1 MECNKRFIAL
11 SDGIKC
17 LQLSCSILGLCY
29 DLLLTWGEMRHL
41 ASLTWLVSSGVG
53 SDPGSLPVGIVLW
66 PLPGS
71 SGDQDLSLCS

>member
-1 MECNKRFIAL
+1 MECSKGFIAL

-17 LQLSCSILGLCY
+17 QQLSCSILGLCY

-41 ASLTWLVSSGVG
+41 ASVTWLVSSGVG
-53 SDPGSLPVGIVLW
+53 SDPGSFPVGIVLW